1 MLKMALFDCASNIKC
16 CSTDGRWG
24 ICPLRSAPPLG
35 ITHPKPK
42 KMLMPGDQLGE
53 GGGGMDGRRWNWLV
67 QYLSSCSTCKRI
79 LLGC

>member
-42 KMLMPGDQLGE
+42 KMLMPGDQLGD
-53 GGGGMDGRRWNWLV
+53 GGGGDGWAQVELAGAV
-67 QYLSSCSTCKRI
+67 PFKL
-79 LLGC
+79 